1 MQQALEELQRAI
13 QHALALGLGRA
24 GGLEPLRDALRALQP
39 YDALAPLAEGVQAA
53 LDAGDTRAQL
63 NALTRLHYTCE
74 RLLVRLHADALP
86 TLSADALHEPTR
98 KVAAVV
104 PPNTEPS
111 ARLFRGEA
119 SLLETLPAI
128 YAHLQAWQP
137 DQPLLPVQLALA
149 HWGTAHL
156 ATERLRALGADA
168 LQAVIQLAGSKS
180 PAVRLRACELLLEYD
195 APKATAALRSAL
207 PKAPRALPLMQKLR
221 ARPDLHDLLL
231 KDGAPTLEQWLPT
244 LSDRRQFHQML
255 QKTETQIMLTPANAP
270 ALDALFQ
277 KTRALAANEYDY
289 WRMLVRVPNERVT
302 QTLLAHSEW
311 LRSLCYEHFLATLDY
326 RLIPILRSVHT
337 QLWREQMR
345 QIAQNLPD
353 AAFLPD
359 ALRGHPDLVKRFGE
373 PAEVVKPPN

>member
-1 MQQALEELQRAI
+1 MQHALEELQRAI

-104 PPNTEPS
+104 PPDTEPF

-373 PAEVVKPPN
+373 PVEVVKPPN

>member
-1 MQQALEELQRAI
+1 MQHALEELQRAI

-98 KVAAVV
+98 KVAAVL
-104 PPNTEPS
+104 PPDTEPF

-255 QKTETQIMLTPANAP
+255 QKTETQIMLTPPNAP

-373 PAEVVKPPN
+373 PVEVVKPPN

>member
-1 MQQALEELQRAI
+1 MQHALEELQRAI

-359 ALRGHPDLVKRFGE
+359 ALRGHPDLVNRFGE

>member
-1 MQQALEELQRAI
+1 MQHALEELQRAI
-13 QHALALGLGRA
+13 QHVLALGLGRA

-98 KVAAVV
+98 KVAAVL
-104 PPNTEPS
+104 PPDTEPF

-311 LRSLCYEHFLATLDY
+311 LCSLCYEHFLATLDY

>member
-13 QHALALGLGRA
+13 QHVLALGLGRA

-104 PPNTEPS
+104 PPNTEPF

-149 HWGTAHL
+149 HYGTAHI

-337 QLWREQMR
+337 QLWREQVR

-359 ALRGHPDLVKRFGE
+359 ALRGHPDLVNRFGE

>member
-13 QHALALGLGRA
+13 QHVLALGLGRA

-39 YDALAPLAEGVQAA
+39 HDALAPLADGVQAV
-53 LDAGDTRAQL
+53 LDADDARVQL
-63 NALTRLHYTCE
+63 DVLTRLHYACE

-104 PPNTEPS
+104 PPNTEPF

-119 SLLETLPAI
+119 SLLETLPAV

-137 DQPLLPVQLALA
+137 DQSLLPIQLALA
-149 HWGTAHL
+149 HYGTAHIAL
-156 ATERLRALGADA
+156 ERLRALGVDA
-168 LQAVIQLAGSKS
+168 LQAVIQLAGSRS
-180 PAVRLRACELLLEYD
+180 PVVRLRACELLLEYD

-289 WRMLVRVPNERVT
+289 WRMLVRVPNERIT

-311 LRSLCYEHFLATLDY
+311 LRSQCYEHFLATLDY

-353 AAFLPD
+353 AAFLPE